1 MFRKEIISRLP
12 LESQEFFQVLHLME
26 ISIFKAQT
34 HFFVKNH
41 NMNLTRLMILLILGS
56 VMSCSE
62 QKPQNA
68 KTWFKGNLH
77 THSYW
82 SDGDDFPEEIMEW
95 YKSNGYQFVAL
106 SDHNTLAEGERWKVI
121 PEDTIYQKA
130 FETYLEKYGSD
141 WVNYKTDSLNR
152 THVQLKTYEEYR
164 GRFEEKEKFMIIQ
177 SEEITDRYGD
187 KPLHLNATNI
197 QKFIAPQGGNSVAE
211 VLQNNIDAV
220 IRQREALNV
229 PMMVHINHPNF
240 GHAVELE
247 DMIALKNER
256 FFEVYNGH
264 PAVHN
269 MADSTHLSTEE
280 MWDMINIAYLENN
293 KPMMFGI
300 ATDDSHHYH
309 VKGSKWSNAG
319 RGWVMVQTETLNPK
333 SIIEAM
339 EQGSFYASTGVEL
352 KTLNHKDGKLSIAVK
367 PEKGISY
374 EISFIGCKKG
384 KNEPETFL
392 VHDGNE
398 ASFEITEDMLFVR
411 CKITSTKLQ
420 DNPIEA
426 LLYETAW
433 TQPVN

>member
-1 MFRKEIISRLP
+1 MTH
-12 LESQEFFQVLHLME
+12 LHLYKALHLQE
-26 ISIFKAQT
+26 ISIFNA
-34 HFFVKNH
+34 VKNH
-41 NMNLTRLMILLILGS
+41 KMNLNRLMIILILGA

-62 QKPQNA
+62 QKPQIT

-82 SDGDDFPEEIMEW
+82 SDGDDFPEEIMDW

-121 PEDTIYQKA
+121 PEDSIYQMA
-130 FETYLEKYGSD
+130 FTAYLEKYGSD
-141 WVNYKTDSLNR
+141 WVNYRTDSLDR
-152 THVQLKTYEEYR
+152 THVRLKTYDEYR
-164 GRFEEKEKFMIIQ
+164 GRFEENEKFMIIQ

-197 QKFIAPQGGNSVAE
+197 QKLIAPQGGNSVAE

-240 GHAVELE
+240 GHAVKLE

-269 MADSTHLSTEE
+269 SADSTHLSTED

-319 RGWVMVQTETLNPK
+319 RGWVMVQSDSLNPK

-352 KTLNHKDGKLSIAVK
+352 KALSYKNQKLSVEVQA
-367 PEKGISY
+367 EKDIEY
-374 EISFIGCKKG
+374 QITFIGCKKG

-392 VHDGNE
+392 VHKGNK
-398 ASFEITEDMLFVR
+398 ASFEVSDDMLFVR
-411 CKITSTKLQ
+411 CKINSTKLQ
-420 DNPIEA
+420 DNPIEN